1 MLVSPREQPT
11 IEGLSYNGE
20 TAESGEKSDVV
31 DAVGHIDSFAL
42 PEENGAM
49 GVEEEEV
56 GASDCEGDEG
66 KSSDE
71 DGGEART
78 SKGKKSPM
86 DPTARQ
92 RDEHER
98 THMPYRSWC
107 EDCVR
112 ARARNAPQHKRAAED
127 PLEEIKVP
135 RCIWTISS
143 CPGKTRRLAAFR
155 CWSCCVKSQDLAT
168 PDWLVGKA

>member
-1 MLVSPREQPT
+1 MARRKPCRDLSNKRGQDTLMPVSPREQPT

-20 TAESGEKSDVV
+20 TAESGEKSDIV
-31 DAVGHIDSFAL
+31 DAVGHIDMFVF
-42 PEENGAM
+42 PEEA
-49 GVEEEEV
+49 GVIGGDEEV
-56 GASDCEGDEG
+56 GVSDCEDDEG

-78 SKGKKSPM
+78 LRGKKSPK

-92 RDEHER
+92 REEHER

-112 ARARNAPQHKRAAED
+112 AKGKKRPA
-127 PLEEIKVP
+127 
-135 RCIWTISS
+135 
-143 CPGKTRRLAAFR
+143 
-155 CWSCCVKSQDLAT
+155 SQK
-168 PDWLVGKA
+168 GG